1 MVLDYLDPTPN
12 YRLQQICHTLKAIH
26 GVDISRQLQDIDRLQ
41 ETFNNYTVQRDK
53 LIESSSFNSYL
64 HNPEYIKSMLI
75 LEALRIQLTE
85 VAPRRRP
92 KQLVKEAQDSTMAT
106 KEQQRLEFAR
116 KLEQFATHTAPPS
129 KTGKLSTPEKQLQ
142 DQKDL
147 FVIALQ
153 TIADKLA
160 HRGTLFAKSEETSL
174 TPLEVKIAKLM
185 RHAESAGILDSLDQK
200 RMDMVVNKGVEMY
213 GNELLAARGATTAPY
228 AQTDKT
234 IDETNG
240 VNEEMSLEIRQR
252 NVAKVLK
259 KLNGISG
266 FTKHWKDQPAM
277 PEKIANF
284 IVDKMSNG
292 FSFKDAL
299 VMSHRQV
306 TESKKPDVDGDG
318 IPDWADKH
326 PHKAGGKEDRKLS
339 EFQDDDMFGDI
350 GQDVDHKDPVLQHDI
365 QDIGTVKGVN
375 VHQSDAN
382 HDDVKHY
389 EYQASMARSEL
400 YRNAKYAMSMMH
412 QISPDDEIQPWI
424 AAALTK
430 AAGYLDKIY
439 HYLDYYKTFE
449 PEQLPEDMDGD
460 MELGETSGSVA
471 RENLM
476 LICEYSTKLF
486 DMIKPGDH
494 LEGWVAMKLTTASEC
509 ISSSKH
515 YLEYVNF
522 EQHGMD
528 DHFDEARHAARKE
541 IAEAAIKSAR
551 GRRRLREQQDLAQAE
566 TLLAAKDLSDQLQ
579 QTAEKVAKM
588 GVEDLM
594 PLVDVM
600 RDQFGPEAAQGFN
613 DTVKA
618 ALEGLLDNVTTT
630 KEQVDGSIDTLQG
643 GGIPSQPSNELPAG
657 PEVTGADEFGDEES
671 EDDGL
676 GATPPAAGEKSEP
689 LGRSKKDEL
698 AEDFGLASIAAPA
711 LGTKAWD
718 KLQDMRRKKKLA
730 QQAKSNDQSQKDAET
745 KVTEASKKCMECGTG
760 MYMETRN
767 GKMKCNNCG
776 SVAVSEST
784 MQGFMRGDRVKHK
797 TQKLGVGTVVADPE
811 DNEYPVK
818 FGNDPEVYYTPAE
831 DLVLIS
837 EGKKGKI
844 PPQFLANIKKKK
856 AQAGKKWGKV
866 DENMMQPSLT
876 GVSNPYTILG
886 DKQLQQKAQQGD
898 QQARAELAK
907 RKAQA
912 GKPGQ
917 ATVTQIS
924 PQTPSQLNPPQKI
937 TKPVVTQIRE
947 VAPPGAAAERFIRQ
961 NKEAFKKRYGARGE
975 EVLYAT
981 AWKKFG
987 SKSESQ
993 VQAETQME
1001 AVQAKLQKM
1010 NTEMD
1015 VYRADFRRLLKE
1027 GTVVDPLNTGYGL
1040 DGEVTMQKI
1049 KVCEARVAKLK
1060 NIIAREQNKGIK
1072 KLSEQV
1078 AAVLEI
1084 RNLQSQM
1091 NHNPWGVIY
1100 QDHQGNKL
1108 QKFFETAETRR
1119 YWRDLNRSDIKV
1131 IRAIGPSDFAAK
1143 IDKLKKI

>member
-147 FVIALQ
+147 FVVALQ
-153 TIADKLA
+153 IIADKLA
-160 HRGTLFAKSEETSL
+160 HRGTLFAKPEETSL

-234 IDETNG
+234 IDET
-240 VNEEMSLEIRQR
+240 
-252 NVAKVLK
+252 
-259 KLNGISG
+259 
-266 FTKHWKDQPAM
+266 
-277 PEKIANF
+277 
-284 IVDKMSNG
+284 
-292 FSFKDAL
+292 
-299 VMSHRQV
+299 
-306 TESKKPDVDGDG
+306 KKPDADGDG
-318 IPDWADKH
+318 IPDWADKN
-326 PHKAGGKEDRKLS
+326 PRKAGGKEDRKLS

-494 LEGWVAMKLTTASEC
+494 IEGWVAMKLTTASEC

-522 EQHGMD
+522 EHHGMD

-630 KEQVDGSIDTLQG
+630 KEQVDSSIDTLQG
-643 GGIPSQPSNELPAG
+643 GGIPSQTSDELPAG
-657 PEVTGADEFGDEES
+657 PEVTGSDEFDDEES
-671 EDDGL
+671 EDDGF
-676 GATPPAAGEKSEP
+676 GATPAAAGEESEP

-698 AEDFGLASIAAPA
+698 AEAKKGKIPPQVLANIKKRKAQSGKKVEEDFGLASLAAPALGGAAAA

-718 KLQDMRRKKKLA
+718 KLQDMRSKKKLA

-745 KVTEASKKCMECGTG
+745 KVTEASKKCMECNTG
-760 MYMETRN
+760 MYEEDSR
-767 GKMKCNNCG
+767 GRMKCNKCG
-776 SVAVSEST
+776 ATMVAE
-784 MQGFMRGDRVKHK
+784 GFMRGDRVKHK

-818 FGNDPEVYYTPAE
+818 FGNDPEVYYTPAA
-831 DLVLIS
+831 DLVKVNESWDTKMKTAKKDIGKW
-837 EGKKGKI
+837 EGWTKAELEDRKAKLMKKPKRSAAEQKEVKQINFALRAKGTG
-844 PPQFLANIKKKK
+844 
-856 AQAGKKWGKV
+856 GKKWGKV
-866 DENMMQPSLT
+866 DEDVMQPSLT
-876 GVSNPYTILG
+876 GVSNPYNILG
-886 DKQLQQKAQQGD
+886 DEQLQQKAQQGD

-924 PQTPSQLNPPQKI
+924 PQTPSQLNPSQKI

-981 AWKKFG
+981 SWKKFG

-1040 DGEVTMQKI
+1040 DGEVTIQKI

-1060 NIIAREQNKGIK
+1060 NSIAREQSKGIK

-1091 NHNPWGVIY
+1091 NHNPWGVVY
-1100 QDHQGNKL
+1100 QDHQGNKH